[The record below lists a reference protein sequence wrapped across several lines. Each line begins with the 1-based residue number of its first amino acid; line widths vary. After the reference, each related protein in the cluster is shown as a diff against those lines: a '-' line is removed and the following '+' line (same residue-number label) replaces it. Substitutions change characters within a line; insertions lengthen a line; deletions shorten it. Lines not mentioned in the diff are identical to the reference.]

1 MSDYSS
7 EKILQAKNN
16 LDLQLADFIS
26 NYSNTKNDKISV
38 QALVSN
44 LITEH
49 SNVLSTINIAI
60 GKTHQE
66 HDFFL
71 SKDLQSDYLVT
82 IENFLP
88 VSFQVIDIVGQII
101 KKHQLNKYSINDR
114 SYETIQRLVNTF
126 ASSDTK
132 KSIKEDFKKRNIS
145 TKGFHK
151 KFKHMKSKYLRTQL
165 FVGIPLLLLCVIL
178 IFTGEFWLGKAFNGI
193 QLIVLKALIS
203 LSVSI
208 VGSSL
213 IEGNVQTKW
222 TLQKGLTIR
231 AVGWVAVFLMIYFLN
246 PANPGDVY

>member
-7 EKILQAKNN
+7 EKILHAKNN
-16 LDLQLADFIS
+16 LDKQLADFIS
-26 NYSNTKNDKISV
+26 NYPNAKNDRVAV

-44 LITEH
+44 LINEH

-66 HDFFL
+66 YDFFL

-88 VSFQVIDIVGQII
+88 VSFQVIDVVGQIT
-101 KKHQLNKYSINDR
+101 KKHQLTTYTINDR

-132 KSIKEDFKKRNIS
+132 KSIKEDFTKRNIS

-151 KFKHMKSKYLRTQL
+151 KFRHMKGKYLRTQL

-178 IFTGEFWLGKAFNGI
+178 IFTGEQWLGKAFNGI
-193 QLIVLKALIS
+193 QLIGLKALIS